1 MQRKLLNDGDVKLHF
16 ADCTLF
22 ENLPFFSSMR
32 RRCYAGT
39 EDGLLEFVG
48 GFVVRVGVR
57 FVEDGHVAKTKFLIT
72 VLYWYKKDTRIL
84 NTEFKR
90 HFTLKKDTVKG

>member
-1 MQRKLLNDGDVKLHF
+1 MQRKLLKDGDVKRHF

-22 ENLPFFSSMR
+22 KNLPFFSSMR

-57 FVEDGHVAKTKFLIT
+57 FVEDGHVAKTKILNLPFYT
-72 VLYWYKKDTRIL
+72 EYEKDTP
-84 NTEFKR
+84 NFKTQNFKASFYIEKR
-90 HFTLKKDTVKG
+90 L